1 MPAVRIRLFQRLRA
15 KAAHVILDPSNHPD
29 HRRCDRRPGR
39 GSAAK
44 NVNLGP
50 VGNII
55 TGAIGGGVG
64 GQILAQVVPT
74 LAASDVDMGSIVG
87 QLVGGGAAGAVLT
100 AIVGAVKDAMAKR

>member
-1 MPAVRIRLFQRLRA
+1 MSSLIPLIIQVIAGAIGGQAV
-15 KAAHVILDPSNHPD
+15 
-29 HRRCDRRPGR
+29 

-44 NVNLGP
+44 NFSLGP

-64 GQILAQVVPT
+64 GQILAQVIPA
-74 LAASDVDMGSIVG
+74 LAAGDLDIGSIVG

-100 AIVGAVKDAMAKR
+100 AIVGAVKNAMAKR

>member
-1 MPAVRIRLFQRLRA
+1 MPAVRIRLFQRLIEN
-15 KAAHVILDPSNHPD
+15 AAHVILDPSNHPD
-29 HRRCDRRPGR
+29 NRRGDRRPGR

-55 TGAIGGGVG
+55 IGGAVG

-74 LAASDVDMGSIVG
+74 LAASDVDMRSIVG

-100 AIVGAVKDAMAKR
+100 AIVGAVKNAMAKC